1 MTVSA
6 VPPPPKYARRAG
18 FYRLSVAQ
26 FHQMIQSGVLGEKDR
41 IELLEGY
48 LVPIMPPNPPHS
60 NAVSRT
66 NRTLIRILPDTWH
79 LRSEQPLTLSD
90 SQPQPDFSVVRGD
103 FSAYAT
109 RHPGSAD
116 IGLVIEVAVSSLD
129 EDRDEMGRIYSRSS
143 IPLYWI
149 FNLIDHQIEVYTG
162 PRPNDAVPTYSTR
175 TDYKAGD
182 SVPLVLDGQTV
193 ARIPVNDLL
202 G

>member
-1 MTVSA
+1 MSVGA

-60 NAVSRT
+60 TAVSRS

-90 SQPQPDFSVVRGD
+90 SQPQPDFAVVRGD

-109 RHPGSAD
+109 RHPGPAD
-116 IGLVIEVAVSSLD
+116 VGLVIEVADSSLD
-129 EDRDEMGRIYSRSS
+129 EDRDDMGRIFSRSG
-143 IPLYWI
+143 IPVYWI
-149 FNLIDHQIEVYTG
+149 INVVDRQVEVYTD
-162 PRPNDAVPTYSTR
+162 PRPADPVPAYTTR
-175 TDYKAGD
+175 TDYRAGD
-182 SVPLVLDGQTV
+182 SMPLVLDGHLV
-193 ARIPVNDLL
+193 AQIPVNDLL